1 MPITTGFCVERGH
14 VAICSGDKTV
24 RDALREAALE
34 MGFGV
39 RLADGCGDLPDLL
52 AATGDGLPYA
62 AALIDIDEG
71 SFDMDFFARLGR
83 TAPKTRLI
91 ALSRTRHHP
100 ELRQALETHI
110 FASLSLPVAK
120 DELAI
125 CLKDLTTPGAQ
136 AAGHGPY
143 KRQAEVL
150 E

>member
-1 MPITTGFCVERGH
+1 MEKGH
-14 VAICSGDKTV
+14 VAICSGDRKV

-39 RLADGCGDLPDLL
+39 RLADGCSDLPDLL
-52 AATGDGLPYA
+52 AATGDSAPCA
-62 AALIDIDEG
+62 AALIDIDDNA
-71 SFDMDFFARLGR
+71 FDADFFMRLGR
-83 TAPKTRLI
+83 TAPNTRLI